1 MPSFVFRH
9 KLICRCSQMRWNDF
23 LLQIRSGIHT
33 CAVFFQNNSSL
44 VRSQS
49 PSSSANGS
57 TKKEKPAILDLYIPP
72 PPLMPYTPR

>member
-1 MPSFVFRH
+1 MQSDKVE
-9 KLICRCSQMRWNDF
+9 WEDF
-23 LLQIRSGIHT
+23 ILQIRSGTH
-33 CAVFFQNNSSL
+33 ASVVFFQNNSSL
-44 VRSQS
+44 VRTQS